1 MAMKMR
7 MRSILTAGAVLFT
20 LVGCMQADRQASFDP
35 SAPGATGRTVVPGS
49 TSTIAGDALATEQQ
63 QKWGGGRQR

>member
-1 MAMKMR
+1 MKML
-7 MRSILTAGAVLFT
+7 MRSTLTAGAALIA
-20 LVGCMQADRQASFDP
+20 LVGCVQADRQASFDP
-35 SAPGATGRTVVPGS
+35 NAPGATGRTVVPGS